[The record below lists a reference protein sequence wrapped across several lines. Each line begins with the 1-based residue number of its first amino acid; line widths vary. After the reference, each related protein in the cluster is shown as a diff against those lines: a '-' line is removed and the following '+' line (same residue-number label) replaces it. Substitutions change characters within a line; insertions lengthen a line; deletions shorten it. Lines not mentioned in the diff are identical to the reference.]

1 MHITI
6 HTFKE
11 SCLIYWLSATLLF
24 TQVACEDDLCT
35 QYKDMDQHYTVQS
48 HDFSYSRELN

>member
-1 MHITI
+1 MHIII

-24 TQVACEDDLCT
+24 TQIACEDDLCT
-35 QYKDMDQHYTVQS
+35 QYKEMDQHYTAQVY
-48 HDFSYSRELN
+48 DFSYSRELN